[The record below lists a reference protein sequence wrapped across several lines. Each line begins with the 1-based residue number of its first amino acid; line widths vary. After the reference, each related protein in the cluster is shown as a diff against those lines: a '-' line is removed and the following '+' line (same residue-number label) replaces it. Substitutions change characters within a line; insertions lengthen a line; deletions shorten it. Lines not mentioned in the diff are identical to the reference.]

1 MTERRKFRS
10 VAVPMD
16 VWKQLW
22 AIARVNKRSPAQQI
36 AFLVEAAKSIPS
48 DNKILERY
56 AALLKKGKKYG
67 KV

>member
-16 VWKQLW
+16 VWKQLG
-22 AIARVNKRSPAQQI
+22 AIARGNKRSPAQQI

-48 DNKILERY
+48 DNKILER
-56 AALLKKGKKYG
+56 
-67 KV
+67 

>member
-1 MTERRKFRS
+1 
-10 VAVPMD
+10 MD
-16 VWKQLW
+16 VWKELW

-56 AALLKKGKKYG
+56 AALLKKEKKNGKL
-67 KV
+67 